1 MGTDNHANN
10 VHPYPKDEI
19 LYTTQQ
25 AADQLKVSVRT
36 VYNHRNNGLLGF
48 IQACD
53 KSPVYFTEEQLME
66 YRQRISRKK

>member
-1 MGTDNHANN
+1 MDEHNYANGAY
-10 VHPYPKDEI
+10 PYPKNET

-25 AADQLKVSVRT
+25 AADILKVSVRT
-36 VYNHRNNGLLGF
+36 VFNHRNNGLLGF

-66 YRQRISRKK
+66 YRKRIVRKK